1 MPLVVSKRW
10 PRVPLP
16 VVAGYFLAW
25 TLVGLFFFTREV
37 SRRVYWNEPLVWKNV
52 LTIWLVGEYIWGFVA
67 VVVLWFGSRWPLE
80 RRVLGQ
86 RVALHLLLS
95 AGVAGAQLALE
106 TAAYLQL
113 GTLSPAVSVS
123 FWRAWSA
130 LLVLGFHGNVIY
142 YWVILGVH
150 TGYRHYRKLEEREGE
165 ALRLELHA
173 AELRTQ
179 LVRAQMSAL
188 KMQLHPHFLFNT
200 LNAIMVL
207 VRQQS
212 AARAE
217 EMLGRLSDLL
227 RCVLDEGEAQEVP
240 LHRELDY
247 VRLYLAI
254 EQVRFEDRLRVTIAA
269 DPAVL
274 DAAVPHMALQP
285 LVENALR
292 HGIARTSAAGTI
304 QISASAAGD
313 TVVIQVKDDGPG
325 FTGTERPEG
334 WGIGLAN
341 TRARL
346 AQLYGDRASLSID
359 DGAPGAVVT
368 LVLPYHSAPDAPARE
383 MVHAAHFAN
392 R

>member
-1 MPLVVSKRW
+1 M
-10 PRVPLP
+10 
-16 VVAGYFLAW
+16 
-25 TLVGLFFFTREV
+25 
-37 SRRVYWNEPLVWKNV
+37 
-52 LTIWLVGEYIWGFVA
+52 
-67 VVVLWFGSRWPLE
+67 
-80 RRVLGQ
+80 
-86 RVALHLLLS
+86 
-95 AGVAGAQLALE
+95 
-106 TAAYLQL
+106 
-113 GTLSPAVSVS
+113 
-123 FWRAWSA
+123 
-130 LLVLGFHGNVIY
+130 
-142 YWVILGVH
+142 
-150 TGYRHYRKLEEREGE
+150 
-165 ALRLELHA
+165 
-173 AELRTQ
+173 
-179 LVRAQMSAL
+179 RAQMSAL

-212 AARAE
+212 AVRAE

-247 VRLYLAI
+247 VRLYLSI
-254 EQVRFEDRLRVTIAA
+254 EQVRFEDRLRVTTAV

-304 QISASAAGD
+304 HISASAAGES
-313 TVVIQVKDDGPG
+313 VVIRVQDDGPG
-325 FTGTERPEG
+325 FNGAERPEG

-346 AQLYGDRASLSID
+346 AQLYGEAASLTIE
-359 DGAPGAVVT
+359 DGAPGAIVT
-368 LVLPYHSAPDAPARE
+368 LVLPHHSVPETPIKDI
-383 MVHAAHFAN
+383 VHVAHFAD

>member
-1 MPLVVSKRW
+1 
-10 PRVPLP
+10 
-16 VVAGYFLAW
+16 
-25 TLVGLFFFTREV
+25 
-37 SRRVYWNEPLVWKNV
+37 
-52 LTIWLVGEYIWGFVA
+52 
-67 VVVLWFGSRWPLE
+67 
-80 RRVLGQ
+80 
-86 RVALHLLLS
+86 VALHLLLS
-95 AGVAGAQLALE
+95 AGVAAAQLALE
-106 TAAYLQL
+106 AAAYLQL
-113 GTLSPAVSVS
+113 GTLSPALSSS

-130 LLVLGFHGNVIY
+130 LLVLGFHGNVIS

-150 TGYRHYRKLEEREGE
+150 TGYRHYRKLQEREGE

-179 LVRAQMSAL
+179 LMRAQMSAL
-188 KMQLHPHFLFNT
+188 KMQLQPHFLFNT

-247 VRLYLAI
+247 VRLYLSI
-254 EQVRFEDRLRVTIAA
+254 EEVRFEDRLRVKIDV

-304 QISASAAGD
+304 YISASASGES
-313 TVVIQVKDDGPG
+313 VVIRVKDDGPG
-325 FTGTERPEG
+325 FRSSENPEG

-346 AQLYGDRASLSID
+346 AQLYGDAASLTIH
-359 DGAPGAVVT
+359 DGVPGAVVT
-368 LVLPYHSAPDAPARE
+368 MVLPRRPAPETPTRD
-383 MVHAAHFAN
+383 MVHAAHFAD